1 MPKTVILK
9 KVNKNALQKTICH
22 TLKDIIDMRFIS
34 HTYSFMVIM
43 IYKSCDIVTSYLR
56 STKTLC
62 KNTL

>member
-43 IYKSCDIVTSYLR
+43 IYKSCDIVTS
-56 STKTLC
+56 
-62 KNTL
+62 